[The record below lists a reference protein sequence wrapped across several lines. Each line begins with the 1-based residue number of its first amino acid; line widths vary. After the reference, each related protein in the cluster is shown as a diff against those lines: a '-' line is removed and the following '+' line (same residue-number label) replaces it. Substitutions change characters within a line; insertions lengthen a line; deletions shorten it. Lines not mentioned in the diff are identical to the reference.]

1 MNTSP
6 AFLTYGAFNE
16 WLAEQPRHLTF
27 SDITNWLPDDFLDNM
42 TGKGTPSV
50 QGSIMGAKVQMKLSN
65 LVKFKQSKPS
75 QISPKEY
82 KTFLFHIEHAKFT
95 LTLNFKAK
103 AGDMRPWLCS
113 GTGCTYDFTGT
124 DSDFLNWLS
133 QVKLQGQEMFSKVN
147 QGMLAGAAV
156 YASKNP

>member
-6 AFLTYGAFNE
+6 AFITYGAFQQ
-16 WLAEQPRHLTF
+16 WLGDPPLQGL
-27 SDITNWLPDDFLDNM
+27 SQITQWLPDDFLDNM
-42 TGKGTPSV
+42 TGKGTTTV
-50 QGSIMGAKVQMKLSN
+50 KGDLMGARVEMKLSN
-65 LVKFKQSKPS
+65 LAKFKQTKPS

-82 KTFLFHIEHAKFT
+82 KAFLFRIEHADFT

-103 AGDMRPWLCS
+103 AKDMRPWLCS
-113 GTGCTYDFTGT
+113 HTECLHDFIGS
-124 DSDFLNWLS
+124 DADFLNWLT
-133 QVKLQGQEMFSKVN
+133 QVKLQGHAMFGKVN